1 MENITEELEE
11 ESSLYTDYKF
21 ITKND
26 LENLS
31 LTNLVGTKYLKAYM
45 HGYFMDYKLYNK
57 MVTISDPDA
66 YERWKKEEV
75 KRKMEEKKEKK
86 IIIKRNLP
94 KVNKELAERIMS
106 EENEKVNVKS
116 VIKSRKK

>member
-1 MENITEELEE
+1 
-11 ESSLYTDYKF
+11 
-21 ITKND
+21 
-26 LENLS
+26 
-31 LTNLVGTKYLKAYM
+31 M

>member
-106 EENEKVNVKS
+106 EENENVNVKS